1 MSVEVRLSLKRYGD
15 AEPCPRLPRLWPVRL
30 FGCTARP
37 RPLRPAGRLDRAAV
51 VAVMSAVLFFL
62 LGAAIFSLGE
72 SKQTAVFFL
81 VLALVA
87 AAGVIYLRWRAS
99 DDNRPQGPAPGAVC

>member
-1 MSVEVRLSLKRYGD
+1 
-15 AEPCPRLPRLWPVRL
+15 
-30 FGCTARP
+30 
-37 RPLRPAGRLDRAAV
+37 
-51 VAVMSAVLFFL
+51 MSAVLFFL

-99 DDNRPQGPAPGAVC
+99 DDNRPRGPAPAPCADCGVVIEWPSPFAFVAFGVAHLACVEAREAKLCDNCHMPSGAALLHQR

>member
-1 MSVEVRLSLKRYGD
+1 MLNRVRGCPGCGRFGCSVARRAHARYG
-15 AEPCPRLPRLWPVRL
+15 R
-30 FGCTARP
+30 
-37 RPLRPAGRLDRAAV
+37 
-51 VAVMSAVLFFL
+51 
-62 LGAAIFSLGE
+62 LGARVFMEDQSLPE

-99 DDNRPQGPAPGAVC
+99 DDNRPQGPAPGAVG

>member
-1 MSVEVRLSLKRYGD
+1 
-15 AEPCPRLPRLWPVRL
+15 
-30 FGCTARP
+30 
-37 RPLRPAGRLDRAAV
+37 V

-72 SKQTAVFFL
+72 SKQIAVFFL

>member
-1 MSVEVRLSLKRYGD
+1 
-15 AEPCPRLPRLWPVRL
+15 LPDVPTRGTAGWAPGSR
-30 FGCTARP
+30 GCGGGHER
-37 RPLRPAGRLDRAAV
+37 RVVLPA
-51 VAVMSAVLFFL
+51 
-62 LGAAIFSLGE
+62 GAAIFSLGE

>member
-1 MSVEVRLSLKRYGD
+1 
-15 AEPCPRLPRLWPVRL
+15 
-30 FGCTARP
+30 
-37 RPLRPAGRLDRAAV
+37 
-51 VAVMSAVLFFL
+51 MSAVLFFL

-87 AAGVIYLRWRAS
+87 AAGVIYLRWAS

>member
-15 AEPCPRLPRLWPVRL
+15 AEPCPRLPRLRPVRL
-30 FGCTARP
+30 FGCPTCP
-37 RPLRPAGRLDRAAV
+37 RAVRPAGRLDRAAV

>member
-1 MSVEVRLSLKRYGD
+1 MKRYGD
-15 AEPCPRLPRLWPVRL
+15 AEPCARLPRLWPVRL

-87 AAGVIYLRWRAS
+87 AVGVIYLRWRAS
-99 DDNRPQGPAPGAVC
+99 DDTRPHGPTPGAVC

>member
-1 MSVEVRLSLKRYGD
+1 LKRYGD

-37 RPLRPAGRLDRAAV
+37 RPLRPAARLDRAAV
-51 VAVMSAVLFFL
+51 VVVMSAVLFFL
-62 LGAAIFSLGE
+62 LGATIFSMGE
-72 SKQTAVFFL
+72 SKQAAVFFL

-87 AAGVIYLRWRAS
+87 AAGVIYLRWRG
-99 DDNRPQGPAPGAVC
+99 QG